1 MGEPDATDTS
11 GTLPAE
17 RAYRI
22 RILPAGKND
31 KVIEVSDM
39 EGNVIKFLH
48 SYYRLGNATERR
60 EVEQVRHDWQTL
72 DATDFARK
80 YGLTEEPGS

>member
-1 MGEPDATDTS
+1 MDKPDATDTS
-11 GTLPAE
+11 GTLPAA

-31 KVIEVSDM
+31 KVIEVSDV

-60 EVEQVRHDWQTL
+60 EVEQVKDDWQTL
-72 DATDFARK
+72 AASEFAQK
-80 YGLTEEPGS
+80 YGLLGESGS